1 VTLITLGYG
10 DLFPENN
17 PEYLY
22 TMLLI
27 IVSISVFSIITK
39 KFEGLFQIS
48 KADVVKQSLENFE
61 TWLYKLDVNS
71 KKSKRIDN

>member
-39 KFEGLFQIS
+39 KFEGLFQI
-48 KADVVKQSLENFE
+48 
-61 TWLYKLDVNS
+61 
-71 KKSKRIDN
+71 